1 MFDQLKKDIDKL
13 SIKRPM
19 NKKKGIRFATE
30 KLCNVYN
37 NINRECLSF
46 VLGSDVNRACLII
59 KNVFFDS
66 VVIPA
71 LARNIR
77 YELFLD
83 LNRIPHPKIVTDI
96 SSSCP
101 ILGMSYSSI
110 VHRLFFTQLTIIV
123 GL

>member
-1 MFDQLKKDIDKL
+1 M
-13 SIKRPM
+13 S
-19 NKKKGIRFATE
+19 TE
-30 KLCNVYN
+30 RLV
-37 NINRECLSF
+37 
-46 VLGSDVNRACLII
+46 I

-71 LARNIR
+71 LARKIR

-101 ILGMSYSSI
+101 FLGMSCSSI